1 MVTSNIFYL
10 FARVLIYGNTKYLKM
25 KFVVIKNKLF

>member
-1 MVTSNIFYL
+1 MVTTNILYL

-25 KFVVIKNKLF
+25 KFVDVKNKLF